1 MEEIVNTIDWV
12 SPYDY
17 LTLPLYP
24 DPDYIYTVAIERIAY
39 RIRLCFNIRS
49 QSWSMDI
56 RYASGDPV
64 ALGVSLVPNY
74 PVLIDHEMPF
84 SGFFYLESKGKE
96 ANETVNNPFE
106 IWKYYNFYYGY
117 ERVG

>member
-1 MEEIVNTIDWV
+1 MTEVINGEGWV

-17 LTLPLYP
+17 LILPLYP
-24 DPDYIYTVAIERIAY
+24 DADYIYTVAIEKVAY
-39 RIRLCFNIRS
+39 RIRLYYNIRK
-49 QSWSMDI
+49 QSWVLDI

-84 SGFFYLESKGKE
+84 SGFFYLESKGRE
-96 ANETVNNPFE
+96 DNETINNPFE
-106 IWKYYNFYYGY
+106 IWKYYRFYYGY
-117 ERVG
+117 ERE